1 MKVKDHDSKIN
12 GEKGGVMKKNLLL
25 LTILFL
31 SSQAFAFK
39 WNMGEF
45 PSGNQAYTFEVR
57 SGEGETAQAVTF
69 DVVVTDT
76 GGQFDVVTNMTINQK
91 NVSQSDLSSAVFGG
105 SSLGMFA
112 FGPMILYGPSFMM
125 LPMMIGEEDIAV
137 RSEPMRVMGMG
148 SIYMDKTEEVAGFE
162 CVVLRLEM
170 DEEGSD
176 PIEFALA
183 EGLPLPCYSK
193 YGSGSDTIEIRL
205 IKAEM
210 Q

>member
-1 MKVKDHDSKIN
+1 MF
-12 GEKGGVMKKNLLL
+12 KKSFVCLTLMFLL
-25 LTILFL
+25 
-31 SSQAFAFK
+31 SQAFAFK
-39 WNMGEF
+39 WNMGEW

-57 SGEGETAQAVTF
+57 SGEGEMAQVVTF
-69 DVVVTDT
+69 DVNVTDT
-76 GGQFDVVTNMTINQK
+76 GGQFDVVTNMTINQS
-91 NVSQSDLSSAVFGG
+91 NVSQSDLGSAVFGG
-105 SSLGMFA
+105 SALGMFA

-137 RSEPMRVMGMG
+137 RSEPMRLMGMG
-148 SIYMDKTEEVAGFE
+148 SIYMDKSEEVAGFE

-176 PIEFALA
+176 PIEFAIA